1 MGCGD
6 GGRSAD
12 AGGPHEQHLGGSAS
26 ARRVLV
32 VPPPSPDVPVDEI
45 CLPSMPALSHPGI
58 RELERREVGYG
69 AG

>member
-1 MGCGD
+1 MY
-6 GGRSAD
+6 S
-12 AGGPHEQHLGGSAS
+12 EEYSAS

-32 VPPPSPDVPVDEI
+32 IPPPSLNVLVDEI
-45 CLPSMPALSHPGI
+45 CLPSMPAPSHPGI

>member
-1 MGCGD
+1 MY
-6 GGRSAD
+6 S
-12 AGGPHEQHLGGSAS
+12 EKYNTS

-32 VPPPSPDVPVDEI
+32 IPPPSPNVPMDEI
-45 CLPSMPALSHPGI
+45 CLPSMPAPSHPGI

>member
-1 MGCGD
+1 MY
-6 GGRSAD
+6 S
-12 AGGPHEQHLGGSAS
+12 EKYSAS

-32 VPPPSPDVPVDEI
+32 IPPPSPNAPVDEI
-45 CLPSMPALSHPGI
+45 CLPSMPAPSHPGI